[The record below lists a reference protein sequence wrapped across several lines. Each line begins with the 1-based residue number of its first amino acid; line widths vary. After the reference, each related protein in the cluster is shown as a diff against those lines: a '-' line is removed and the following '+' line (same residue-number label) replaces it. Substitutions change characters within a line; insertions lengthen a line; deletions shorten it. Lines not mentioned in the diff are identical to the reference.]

1 MKTKQWI
8 LSLMMALLP
17 ALGFTQEWDDIYADP
32 SANVENQTQ
41 KQQQVKQKDNQSQK
55 KAIVVVEGDASN
67 IEVYANGRNIDEYN
81 RRNNTQVEE
90 GEPVVDEYTDYQ
102 YTDRIVKFHDPESS
116 IKITGADNVT
126 IYVGDDLYSDYYE
139 NRGWNTSITFGWGW
153 PPYYSWY
160 YGSRYRPW
168 HYSSWYYPWYDPW
181 YSYWYDP
188 WYYGGWYS
196 PWYYS
201 WYSPGY
207 YGGWY
212 SPWYGS
218 PWYGGGYY
226 SNIRYNRSGRSS
238 GSYRSSASGVS
249 TDSRITS
256 GNSRSSRSTTV
267 GTSAGRSS
275 YRNSQ
280 IAPRTRIVDE
290 SGRIYNSRTGETV
303 SRTISPS
310 TRSSSAATVDR
321 SGNTNSTRQSSNTY
335 QRPSNNSSTRQSATT
350 GRSYSTPSRSEST
363 SRSSTYSTPSRSY
376 DNSSTRSS
384 SVGSSSSSRSSSG
397 SSGGSGRSSGS
408 GRR

>member
-32 SANVENQTQ
+32 TANVENQTQ
-41 KQQQVKQKDNQSQK
+41 KKQQVKQKDNQSQK

-116 IKITGADNVT
+116 VKITGADNVT

-249 TDSRITS
+249 TDSRIIS

-267 GTSAGRSS
+267 GTSA
-275 YRNSQ
+275 
-280 IAPRTRIVDE
+280 
-290 SGRIYNSRTGETV
+290 
-303 SRTISPS
+303 
-310 TRSSSAATVDR
+310 
-321 SGNTNSTRQSSNTY
+321 
-335 QRPSNNSSTRQSATT
+335 
-350 GRSYSTPSRSEST
+350 
-363 SRSSTYSTPSRSY
+363 
-376 DNSSTRSS
+376 
-384 SVGSSSSSRSSSG
+384 
-397 SSGGSGRSSGS
+397 
-408 GRR
+408 